1 MRLKNILLVVSDI
14 ERSKRFYRAL
24 FGLEVVMDFGE
35 NVILTEGLALQ
46 ERKLWETFIG
56 KAVCAGGHDAEL
68 YFEENHIDEFLKRLE
83 ESEFEI
89 EYLNRC
95 TEQDWGQRV
104 IRMYDPDRHVIEI
117 GESMDYV
124 ARRFLASGMTAEQTA
139 ARTQLPLSQVEM
151 ISQENS

>member
-1 MRLKNILLVVSDI
+1 
-14 ERSKRFYRAL
+14 
-24 FGLEVVMDFGE
+24 MDFGE

-56 KAVCAGGHDAEL
+56 KAVCPGGHDAEL

-95 TEQDWGQRV
+95 TEHDWGQRV

-151 ISQENS
+151 ISRENS